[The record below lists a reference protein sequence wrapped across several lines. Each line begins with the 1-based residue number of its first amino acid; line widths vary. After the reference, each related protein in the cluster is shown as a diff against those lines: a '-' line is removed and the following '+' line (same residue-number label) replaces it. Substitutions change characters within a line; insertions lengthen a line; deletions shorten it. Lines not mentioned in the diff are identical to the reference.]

1 MGTGRIAALV
11 AFLRVLWRAARQLFH
26 EVAGAVFG
34 LFSLYGVLAAWRAW
48 HSSHGQWLVLLAA
61 GYAAMMAAFA
71 VISFRS
77 ARRIQ

>member
-26 EVAGAVFG
+26 EVAGAVFT
-34 LFSLYGVLAAWRAW
+34 LFSLYGLLAAWRAW